1 MILQPDFK
9 EFIELLN
16 EKKIEYLIVGGYAV
30 GFHGRPRY
38 TGDMDFW
45 INNTPSN
52 AHLMKDALDVFGFA
66 SFNIQATEFEKEN
79 LVLQLGYEPVR
90 IDILT
95 TISGV
100 EFKSCYARKI
110 VSQIDGIDVP
120 FIHLEDLKTNKR
132 STGRAK
138 DLGDVE
144 EL

>member
-9 EFIELLN
+9 EFIALLN
-16 EKKIEYLIVGGYAV
+16 SKSVEYLIVGGYAV

-45 INNTPSN
+45 INNSPEN
-52 AHLMKDALDVFGFA
+52 AQLIKESLDVFGFA
-66 SFNIQATEFEKEN
+66 SFNIKASEFEKEN
-79 LVLQLGYEPVR
+79 LVFQLGHEPVR

-100 EFKSCYARKI
+100 DFKDCYRRK
-110 VSQIDGIDVP
+110 VSALIDGVTIP
-120 FIHLEDLKTNKR
+120 FINIADLKINKA

-138 DLGDVE
+138 DLGDLE
-144 EL
+144 SL